1 MNEAHNTYVNNL
13 IGDIKKDSK
22 PFWKYINKQKA
33 DKQGIPPLL
42 TKDNKSAEI
51 DKDKAE
57 TLNQQFTSVFTRS
70 EYDSIPYQ
78 QPTTESMSKIIVT
91 KERVDKILKGLN
103 ITKAMGPDNI
113 HPRVLIEL
121 ASKLSEVIAKF
132 FKQSIDTEFILS
144 EWKKATV

>member
-1 MNEAHNTYVNNL
+1 
-13 IGDIKKDSK
+13 
-22 PFWKYINKQKA
+22 
-33 DKQGIPPLL
+33 
-42 TKDNKSAEI
+42 
-51 DKDKAE
+51 
-57 TLNQQFTSVFTRS
+57 
-70 EYDSIPYQ
+70 
-78 QPTTESMSKIIVT
+78 MSKIILT

>member
-22 PFWKYINKQKA
+22 PFWKNINNQKA

-42 TKDNKSAEI
+42 TKDNKSAET

-70 EYDSIPYQ
+70 EHDSIPYQ
-78 QPTTESMSKIIVT
+78 QPTTESMSKIIV
-91 KERVDKILKGLN
+91 R
-103 ITKAMGPDNI
+103 
-113 HPRVLIEL
+113 
-121 ASKLSEVIAKF
+121 S
-132 FKQSIDTEFILS
+132 
-144 EWKKATV
+144 